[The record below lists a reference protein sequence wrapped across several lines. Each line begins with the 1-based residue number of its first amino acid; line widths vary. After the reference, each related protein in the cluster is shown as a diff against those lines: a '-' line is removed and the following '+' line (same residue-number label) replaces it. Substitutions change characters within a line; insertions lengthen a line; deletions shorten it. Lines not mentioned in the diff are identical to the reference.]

1 MLLLMH
7 QAKSPLPSLNL
18 HQSPL
23 LAKASNTANPAYNTH
38 TLSIYIYINAAECS
52 NRYPNFPSTHWWLL
66 IIPNCLQPIAVRH
79 QHITPNHFQPTHNQ
93 QLKLRVKLS
102 LARVRRRGVG
112 SLEEKRK
119 VKKIEKK
126 RGGGGLECSGKM
138 GKNTVLHCFGALTAA
153 QLKDDIKCSLEV

>member
-93 QLKLRVKLS
+93 LKLTVKLS
-102 LARVRRRGVG
+102 LARVRSRGVG
-112 SLEEKRK
+112 WLEEKRK
-119 VKKIEKK
+119 VKKIERR
-126 RGGGGLECSGKM
+126 RGGGGWSVQVKWERIRFYI
-138 GKNTVLHCFGALTAA
+138 VLGP
-153 QLKDDIKCSLEV
+153 

>member
-1 MLLLMH
+1 MLLLTH

-23 LAKASNTANPAYNTH
+23 LAKASNTANPAYNTY

-66 IIPNCLQPIAVRH
+66 IIPNWLQPVAVRR
-79 QHITPNHFQPTHNQ
+79 QHITPNHFQLTPTHNQ

-102 LARVRRRGVG
+102 LARVRSRGVG
-112 SLEEKRK
+112 WLEEKRK
-119 VKKIEKK
+119 VKKK
-126 RGGGGLECSGKM
+126 
-138 GKNTVLHCFGALTAA
+138 
-153 QLKDDIKCSLEV
+153 

>member
-52 NRYPNFPSTHWWLL
+52 NRYPNFRSTHWWLL

-79 QHITPNHFQPTHNQ
+79 QHITSNYFQPTHNQ

-112 SLEEKRK
+112 SLEEK
-119 VKKIEKK
+119 KKSEKNREKK
-126 RGGGGLECSGKM
+126 GGGGGV
-138 GKNTVLHCFGALTAA
+138 GVFR
-153 QLKDDIKCSLEV
+153 